1 LINDLANNL
10 GVTNTAIKGRI
21 KLFTENDT
29 CMSCNDIIYNFTK
42 DYPGIKVEVI
52 HNNDVKIPKKS

>member
-1 LINDLANNL
+1 MINDLANKL
-10 GVTNTAIKGRI
+10 GPPNPDIKGRI

-29 CMSCNDIIYNFTK
+29 CASCNDIIYNFTK

-52 HNNDVKIPKKS
+52 HNNDVKISKKS